1 MVGKFVFMFISKAI
15 TEGERRS
22 VMPIEGNGDE
32 IITVGVNSYSKAAEV
47 AKKLVEEE
55 GALQI
60 ELCAGFGHMGVAKV
74 CEALKGKVPVGVVR
88 FDNHPEYDQATGDE
102 LWL

>member
-1 MVGKFVFMFISKAI
+1 MTGKFVFMFISKAI

-22 VMPIEGNGDE
+22 VMPIEGGGDE

-47 AKKLVEEE
+47 AKKLVDE

-74 CEALKGKVPVGVVR
+74 VEALKGRVPVGVVR
-88 FDNHPEYDQATGDE
+88 FDSHPEYDGETGDE